1 MVARR
6 AVRKARKVVKR
17 APRRKA
23 AKRSSASQMA
33 TITETIELS
42 EMKANTPYSL
52 VFNLSQFERASTLAP
67 SFRWYKAAKVTW
79 TLESLYNTYQ
89 DGVGGDTI
97 PYLYKIM
104 DRTQNSSGF
113 YLNDLQA
120 SGVKPVKMIGTK
132 TYTFAPNWCSSGLTT
147 YGSNPE
153 TGALTSITALGL
165 RAQYSYLATP
175 DIIELQQA
183 AQFLVPVDPRIP
195 LPVAGG
201 MNSVNTNNVCYNGMD
216 MYIDQKG
223 NLNDP
228 YLARLRCT
236 VTWMFKDPKFHSTI
250 APKAVELKV
259 AAV

>member
-23 AKRSSASQMA
+23 AKRPSASQMA

-42 EMKANTPYSL
+42 EMKANTPYAL

-67 SFRWYKAAKVTW
+67 SFRWYKAEKVTW

-120 SGVKPVKMIGTK
+120 SGVKPSKMIGTK
-132 TYTFAPNWCSSGLTT
+132 TFTFKPNWCSGGLTT
-147 YGSNPE
+147 YARTPE
-153 TGALTSITALGL
+153 TGAIVALTALGL
-165 RAQYSYLATP
+165 RAQYAYLATP
-175 DIIELQQA
+175 DTVEVQQA
-183 AQFLVPVDPRIP
+183 PSFLVPIDPLNPINP
-195 LPVAGG
+195 GTG
-201 MNSVNTNNVCYNGMD
+201 VNAINANNVCYNGMD